1 MDVIAALTSLDGP
14 PRLDGEDLLP
24 GGVAMPALAS
34 GHIGREAIR
43 ALYAEIALYP
53 KPGLVSPVDSGAH
66 DDMDFRLF
74 MRSLFAL
81 RGYFVRIASE
91 GASDA
96 GFPALRRLGIAA
108 EQRMLAA
115 TGGVNTHRGA
125 VFSLGLLAAGAGW
138 LSRRRQ
144 TTRGGAIGRAV
155 RAAWGRDILA
165 DAPRSQGSHG
175 GCAVHRYGVRGARQ
189 EAADGFPLLFTVA
202 LPALRAALRGGD
214 ADAAL
219 VETLFVLIARLDDT
233 NLLHRGGL
241 DGLAFARREA
251 SAFLDAGSVGR
262 PGWQDRA
269 VAIHRTFVARRLSPG
284 GAADM
289 LAAAWFVHRVESIA
303 G

>member
-1 MDVIAALTSLDGP
+1 MNVPAAARVAP
-14 PRLDGEDLLP
+14 LP
-24 GGVAMPALAS
+24 AAAPALS
-34 GHIGREAIR
+34 GGRIGREAIR

-81 RGYFVRIASE
+81 RGYFVRIAE
-91 GASDA
+91 AGAADA

-115 TGGVNTHRGA
+115 TAGVNTHRGA
-125 VFSLGLLAAGAGW
+125 IFSLGLLAAAAGS
-138 LSRRRQ
+138 LGRRRHSL
-144 TTRGGAIGRAV
+144 RSGALGRAV
-155 RAAWGRDILA
+155 RETWGRDILGA
-165 DAPRSQGSHG
+165 APGSTDSHG
-175 GCAVHRYGVRGARQ
+175 GWAVDRYGVGGARQ
-189 EAADGFPLLFTVA
+189 EAADGFPVLFTVA
-202 LPALRAALRGGD
+202 LPVLRAALRAGD

-219 VETLFVLIARLDDT
+219 VETLFVLIAHLDDT
-233 NLLHRGGL
+233 NLLHRGGR

-262 PGWQDRA
+262 AGWQHRA
-269 VAIHRTFVARRLSPG
+269 VAIHRAFIARRLSPG

-289 LAAAWFVHRVESIA
+289 LAAAWFVHRLEST
-303 G
+303 GG